1 MDGLLVVD
9 KPAGPTSHDVV
20 ARMRRVLG
28 ERRMGHTGTLDP
40 GATGVLPL
48 VVGRATRLARFLSGR
63 DKTYEAVVRLGVAT
77 ETYDAEGAPVGARHD
92 GAWPSREEIACAL
105 EAFRGVFVQRPPAF
119 SAKKMDGRRSYAVAR
134 AGSRA
139 GAPVAPAATTVTAH
153 QLDML
158 GIDVD
163 RVTLRIVCS
172 AGFYVRSLANDLGER
187 LGVGAHLTALRRTHS
202 GDLSLDD
209 ALSLEV
215 AERDPHAAR
224 GAMIPL
230 DRMLDGFRAIVL
242 SESGAL
248 RAVHGRD
255 VGPED
260 IAQGS
265 VMADVSFCLPTS
277 DTPFHL
283 PSGDTP
289 FRLMDSGGRLLGIGE
304 PTGTGGLLH
313 PSVVLV

>member
-40 GATGVLPL
+40 RATGVLPL

-63 DKTYEAVVRLGVAT
+63 DKTYQADVRLGVAT
-77 ETYDAEGAPVGARHD
+77 ETYDAEGPPVGARHD

-119 SAKKMDGRRSYAVAR
+119 SAKKIGGRRSYAVAR

-139 GAPVAPAATTVTAH
+139 STPTVPAPTTVTAH
-153 QLDML
+153 QLDLL
-158 GIDVD
+158 GVDGD

-187 LGVGAHLTALRRTHS
+187 LGIGAHLTALRRTHS

-209 ALSLEV
+209 ALPLEL
-215 AERDPHAAR
+215 AERDPGAAR
-224 GAMIPL
+224 NAMIPL

-242 SESGAL
+242 SETGAL
-248 RAVHGRD
+248 RAAHGRD
-255 VGPED
+255 VGPAD
-260 IAQGS
+260 IAEGS
-265 VMADVSFCLPTS
+265 VMADTSFPPPIAHALLQLP
-277 DTPFHL
+277 P
-283 PSGDTP
+283 GGTP
-289 FRLMDSGGRLLGIGE
+289 FRLMDRSGRLLGIGE
-304 PTGTGGLLH
+304 PTGSAGLLH